1 MWKLFQLWRLFQVVA
16 VQSLQQIEKKAVN
29 LAVEKGMIHN
39 QRIMMKGAGDQQVTI
54 SQGRAKLPSIVIA
67 VHI

>member
-1 MWKLFQLWRLFQVVA
+1 MA
-16 VQSLQQIEKKAVN
+16 VQSLQQIDKKAVN